1 MGSIEHF
8 SLQWNSFD
16 SNIKGLSDL
25 YENEELFDVTL
36 ISGSRQIKAHKVV
49 LSACSPVF
57 RSIIKSAPPQAHP
70 WIYLRGINFHHM
82 ELLISFMYY
91 GEVKVIQ
98 EELDDFISIAEE
110 FEIKCLN
117 TEKMPTSLS
126 DSPTPSPP
134 RDLPDLSSVDNV
146 SDDLLSISPP
156 TAQIEKY
163 YTPYEMNDLYIA
175 QNISPDKFETM
186 ETNNKDIKLDKNKK
200 HIRALDLEIN
210 RYYTKQRT
218 GKKFQCKKCSYL
230 TPYGNAIRNHVE
242 SNHISSKG
250 VVCSLCSKKF
260 KTRLSL
266 HNHCYRVHNDK
277 GSNVSFKPY
286 RKTKL

>member
-1 MGSIEHF
+1 MRSTEHL
-8 SLQWNSFD
+8 SLKWNSFD
-16 SNIKGLSDL
+16 SNFKESLSDL

-36 ISGSRQIKAHKVV
+36 ITGSRQIKAHKFV
-49 LSACSPVF
+49 LCACSPVF
-57 RSIIKSAPPQAHP
+57 RSIIKSAPPQTHP
-70 WIYLRGINFHHM
+70 WIYLKGINVDHL
-82 ELLISFMYY
+82 ELLISFLYH

-98 EELDDFISIAEE
+98 EELDDFIAIAKE

-126 DSPTPSPP
+126 DSPTPS

-163 YTPYEMNDLYIA
+163 YTPYEMNDSYIA

-200 HIRALDLEIN
+200 HIRALDLEIS

-250 VVCSLCSKKF
+250 VVCTLCSKKF

-266 HNHCYRVHNDK
+266 HNHCYRVHNDN
-277 GSNVSFKPY
+277 GSNVSFKAS
-286 RKTKL
+286 RKTR